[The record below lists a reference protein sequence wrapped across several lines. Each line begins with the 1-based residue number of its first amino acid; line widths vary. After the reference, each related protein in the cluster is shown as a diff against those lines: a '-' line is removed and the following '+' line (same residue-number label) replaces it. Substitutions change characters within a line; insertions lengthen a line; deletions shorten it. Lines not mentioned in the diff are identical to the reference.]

1 MPMAGLAIG
10 DHAPDVPQEEIGSMN
25 RNSPLRRLLG
35 ALVLPVAIIGG
46 CKMESTSSREGRVES
61 LHPDARNEVTA
72 KVGVPFTLT
81 LPGNAGTGYEWVIAG
96 DVPSFLKQRGAA
108 RFVPTDSSKVGA
120 GGDSEFVLEA
130 SEAGKGVIRFH
141 YLRSWKKDARPAR
154 WSEAE
159 VTANTG
165 GQ

>member
-1 MPMAGLAIG
+1 
-10 DHAPDVPQEEIGSMN
+10 MN
-25 RNSPLRRLLG
+25 GNSPLRRLLG

-46 CKMESTSSREGRVES
+46 CKMESTSSRGGRVEA

-81 LPGNAGTGYEWVIAG
+81 LPGNAGTGFEWVIVG
-96 DVPSFLKQRGAA
+96 DVPSFLKQRGTA
-108 RFVPTDSSKVGA
+108 RFVPADSNKVGS

-130 SEAGKGVIRFH
+130 SEAGKGMIRFH
-141 YLRSWKKDARPAR
+141 YLRSWKKDARPVR
-154 WSEAE
+154 WSEVE